1 MKAKNIPNIL
11 SVLRLMMAF
20 AFAAIFI
27 WGYPDYVPAAIVLF
41 VLSGVTDVLDGILAR
56 RFGWITNAGKIL
68 DPLADKLMQIT
79 AMLCLVLRGLLPWW
93 ILVFVMGKEALMGIG
108 SIVFFRR
115 SRQIGVSRGYGKA
128 YTVLFFAVVVAL
140 LLFSEWFDAHLW
152 AETAV
157 CIALIAVAFS
167 VLILYYIG
175 YMSSRAKRKA
185 AMQAKVSRKEA

>member
-11 SVLRLMMAF
+11 SVLRLLMAF

-27 WGYPDYVPAAIVLF
+27 WGYPDYVPVAIVLF
-41 VLSGVTDVLDGILAR
+41 ILSGVTDVLDGILAR
-56 RFGWITNAGKIL
+56 KFGWITNAGKIL

-79 AMLCLVLRGLLPWW
+79 AMVCLVWKGLLPWW
-93 ILVFVMGKEALMGIG
+93 ILVFVMGKEVLMGIG

-115 SRQIGVSRGYGKA
+115 NRQIGVSRGYGKA
-128 YTVLFFAVVVAL
+128 YTVLFFAMVVAL
-140 LLFSEWFDAHLW
+140 LVFSEWFHTHPW

-185 AMQAKVSRKEA
+185 ELQVQVSRKEA